1 MDKSYIDEIRE
12 RIQAKRKKDAERLA
26 KRIRRKVEEEKQ
38 ELAEAAEKSQ
48 RALAE
53 AEKELAEAEKEKDL
67 AVLGAIKNFIF
78 TLYQGR
84 FSHDIPEEVQKTID
98 NAKPEDIK
106 ALHAIFNYL
115 SGNKGDEKEFWH
127 FVKTSLAQAA
137 NTADSAGTA
146 RLQGSA

>member
-1 MDKSYIDEIRE
+1 MDKSYIEEIRE

-38 ELAEAAEKSQ
+38 

-53 AEKELAEAEKEKDL
+53 LKEKKQRELAEELAELEKEKDL
-67 AVLGAIKNFIF
+67 AIVGLLKNIIF
-78 TLYQGR
+78 TRYQDR
-84 FSHDIPEEVQKTID
+84 FCHGIPEEVQKTID

-106 ALHAIFNYL
+106 ALYAIFNYL
-115 SGNKGDEKEFWH
+115 SGHKGDEKEFMH
-127 FVKTSLAQAA
+127 FAKTSLAQAA